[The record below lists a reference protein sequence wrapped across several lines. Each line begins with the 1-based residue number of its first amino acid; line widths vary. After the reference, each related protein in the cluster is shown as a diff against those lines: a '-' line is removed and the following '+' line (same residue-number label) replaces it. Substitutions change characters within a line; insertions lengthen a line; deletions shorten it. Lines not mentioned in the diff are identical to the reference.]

1 MHSFIVVL
9 SCLLWCLAATS
20 LSAQSPDS
28 LTESPRCL
36 ELRKTIG
43 PLFEAEE
50 QDPRVIIPQLLAVY
64 EELQACEADFSIVVD
79 LNLAKH
85 YTRLGKYDSC
95 LYYANAALT
104 TYQQDTTVLGIDQAA
119 SVYSFVGSAYFQ
131 QQQYT
136 TCLEYEFK
144 ALDLRE
150 THQLDAVSYTY
161 SNIANTY
168 MELERYEKA
177 LMYFSLAEKFY
188 KERNDTENLA
198 YLHLNLGNA
207 YSKLH
212 NLIKAQEYLG
222 WAMEYARSTPDEW
235 LEMDVLRVLTTIDEE
250 LQNHLLLLEHANR
263 GIELAIM
270 LEDSLGLLELYNSRM
285 WAYSKLKKWEEA
297 RINRTIIEPL
307 LDQVNS
313 ALERS
318 VHYENLVP
326 YFVGQEQYDSA
337 ALYYQR
343 FQAIEDSLKEAK
355 LAEKV
360 AEIETRYET
369 EKKAQ
374 RIEFLEFERAERT
387 QRERLYWVIGALL
400 VVFVF
405 ILGWLYRLRTQ
416 RNRELR
422 ALNTLKDQFFGIL
435 AHDLKT
441 PLVGF
446 RSITEALQTH
456 HATLPPERVH
466 YFLDQMHN
474 AAHQLYDLLQNL
486 LQWALSQTGR
496 LRYVP
501 QSLDLVQE
509 VQRSIALLQPTATI
523 KSITL
528 EHELPSELVLWADP
542 QLTQTVLRNLLDN
555 AIKFTPPEGRVWV
568 TAEPIDD
575 VWRLSICDT
584 GPGMDAEQQAA
595 LFKGALHTGPK
606 IAGSGTGLGL
616 VLCRELV
623 ERQGGTI
630 GVDSTL
636 GQGSRLWFTLPLSK
650 HQSQ

>member
-1 MHSFIVVL
+1 MRPFIVVL
-9 SCLLWCLAATS
+9 GCFFWCLVSNS
-20 LSAQSPDS
+20 LDAQSSDS
-28 LTESPRCL
+28 LNESSRCS
-36 ELRKTIG
+36 ELRQTLG
-43 PLFEAEE
+43 PLFDGGE
-50 QDPRVIIPQLLAVY
+50 QDPRVIIPTLLSAY
-64 EELQACEADFSIVVD
+64 EEVQTCEPDFLIVVD

-95 LYYANAALT
+95 LYYAKSALEL
-104 TYQQDTTVLGIDQAA
+104 YQNDTTVLHVEQAA

-150 THQLDAVSYTY
+150 THQLDAIAYTY

-168 MELERYEKA
+168 MELENYEKA
-177 LMYFSLAEKFY
+177 LTYFSLAEKVY
-188 KERNDTENLA
+188 AERNDADNLA
-198 YLHLNLGNA
+198 YLYLNLGNA

-212 NLIKAQEYLG
+212 NLIKAQDYLG
-222 WAMEYARSTPDEW
+222 RAMEYARSTPNEW
-235 LEMDVLRVLTTIDEE
+235 LEMDVLRVLTTVDDE
-250 LQNHLLLLEHANR
+250 LKNHLLLLEHANR
-263 GIELAIM
+263 GIELATM

-285 WAYSKLKKWEEA
+285 WAYTQLKKWEEA
-297 RINRTIIEPL
+297 EINRTIIESL
-307 LDQVNS
+307 LEKVNS
-313 ALERS
+313 AFERS
-318 VHYENLVP
+318 VYYENLVP

-337 ALYYQR
+337 ALYYQYFR
-343 FQAIEDSLKEAK
+343 VIEDSLKEVK

-374 RIEFLEFERAERT
+374 RIEYLEFESAERT

-405 ILGWLYRLRTQ
+405 VLGWLYRLRTQ

-422 ALNTLKDQFFGIL
+422 ALNALKDQFFGIL

-456 HATLPPERVH
+456 HATLPAERVH
-466 YFLDQMHN
+466 YFLDQMHKS
-474 AAHQLYDLLQNL
+474 AHQLYDLLQNL

-501 QSLDLVQE
+501 QALDVVQE
-509 VQRSIALLQPTATI
+509 VQRTLDLLQPTAAI

-528 EHELPSELVLWADP
+528 EHELPPELVLWADP

-555 AIKFTPPEGRVWV
+555 AIKFTPSGGRVWV
-568 TAEPIDD
+568 AAEAAGDY
-575 VWRLSICDT
+575 WRLSVCDT

-595 LFKGALHTGPK
+595 LFKGAVHTGPK

-630 GVDSTL
+630 GAESTL
-636 GQGSRLWFTLPLSK
+636 GEGSRLWFTLPISK